1 MRNSQLYRPG
11 LASSRLVSMVKY
23 NVCRYHVLVVFRFP
37 LCKCLPQMFTPS
49 DIFGY
54 GGKHLT
60 VKYPQIWQNTEISR
74 LPPFT
79 ANSLKLPINKGVS
92 AFSSRHPFSFSVIRL
107 GLFANQ
113 GLCVFMG
120 VVGDFAYV

>member
-1 MRNSQLYRPG
+1 
-11 LASSRLVSMVKY
+11 
-23 NVCRYHVLVVFRFP
+23 
-37 LCKCLPQMFTPS
+37 MFTTS

-60 VKYPQIWQNTEISR
+60 VKYPQIWQNTEIYR

-79 ANSLKLPINKGVS
+79 ANSLNLPINKGVS
-92 AFSSRHPFSFSVIRL
+92 AFSSRHPFSFFVIRL
-107 GLFANQ
+107 GLLANQ

-120 VVGDFAYV
+120 VVGGFAYV

>member
-1 MRNSQLYRPG
+1 L
-11 LASSRLVSMVKY
+11 
-23 NVCRYHVLVVFRFP
+23 
-37 LCKCLPQMFTPS
+37 FTPS
-49 DIFGY
+49 DIPGY

-60 VKYPQIWQNTEISR
+60 VKYPQIWQNTETYR

-92 AFSSRHPFSFSVIRL
+92 AFLSRHPFSFSVIRL
-107 GLFANQ
+107 GLLANQ

-120 VVGDFAYV
+120 VVGDLAYV